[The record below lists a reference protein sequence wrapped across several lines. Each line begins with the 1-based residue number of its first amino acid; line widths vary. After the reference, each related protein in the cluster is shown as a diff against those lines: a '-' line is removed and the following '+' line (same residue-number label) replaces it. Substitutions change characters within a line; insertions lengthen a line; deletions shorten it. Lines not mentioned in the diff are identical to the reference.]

1 MNTNS
6 ITECNPSVCFLCKHC
21 IAEWRPS
28 ILQFKKT
35 IRLKKGEQLFTEGD
49 AVKGI
54 YFLKRGK
61 LKVHKLWEKGRQMV
75 IRFAKE
81 GDVIGHRGL
90 GIDAVY
96 PVTATALED
105 ATVCYIE
112 TGFFLRSLQLNPDFA
127 LELMIFYADE
137 LQDAEKR
144 IRDLALMDVRGRIAD
159 TFLMLHKRFG
169 VDAEGFID
177 ITLTRQ
183 DVASFAGT
191 IYETFFKIADEFVK
205 QKIIRY
211 SGKRLKILKPS
222 KLGIYA
228 KISL

>member
-1 MNTNS
+1 MNVISHKNCDPG
-6 ITECNPSVCFLCKHC
+6 ICFLCRYCLK
-21 IAEWRPS
+21 EWIPS
-28 ILQFKKT
+28 IEEFKIT
-35 IRLKKGEQLFTEGD
+35 FQLKKGEQLFKEGD

-54 YFLKRGK
+54 YFLKKGK
-61 LKVHKLWEKGRQMV
+61 LKVHKLWSEGRQMV

-90 GIDAVY
+90 GSDTVY

-105 ATVCYIE
+105 ITACFIE
-112 TGFFLRSLQLNPDFA
+112 RGFFLRSIQLNPDFA
-127 LELMIFYADE
+127 LQLMIFYADE

-159 TFLMLHKRFG
+159 TFLMLQKKFG
-169 VDAEGFID
+169 VDDEGFID

-191 IYETFFKIADEFVK
+191 IYETFFKIVAEFAK

-222 KLGIYA
+222 KLEAYS
-228 KISL
+228 KM

>member
-1 MNTNS
+1 MNTSQINECDPS
-6 ITECNPSVCFLCKHC
+6 ICFLCKYC

-28 ILQFKKT
+28 IQQFKNT
-35 IRLKKGEQLFTEGD
+35 IRLKKGEQLFKEGD
-49 AVKGI
+49 VVNGI
-54 YFLKRGK
+54 YFLKNGK
-61 LKVHKLWEKGRQMV
+61 LKVHKSWEKDRQMV

-81 GDVIGHRGL
+81 GDIIGHRGL
-90 GIDAVY
+90 GNDAVY

-105 ATVCYIE
+105 VTACFVETV
-112 TGFFLRSLQLNPDFA
+112 FFLRSLQLNPDFA
-127 LELMIFYADE
+127 LQVMIFYADE

-169 VDAEGFID
+169 VDREGFID
-177 ITLTRQ
+177 ITLTKQ
-183 DVASFAGT
+183 DIASFAGT
-191 IYETFFKIADEFVK
+191 IYETFFKITDELVK
-205 QKIIRY
+205 QKIILY

-228 KISL
+228 KINL

>member
-54 YFLKRGK
+54 YFLRRGK

-96 PVTATALED
+96 PVTATALENV
-105 ATVCYIE
+105 TVCYIE

-191 IYETFFKIADEFVK
+191 IYETFFKIAHEFVK

-222 KLGIYA
+222 NLAVYA
-228 KISL
+228 KMNG

>member
-1 MNTNS
+1 
-6 ITECNPSVCFLCKHC
+6 
-21 IAEWRPS
+21 
-28 ILQFKKT
+28 
-35 IRLKKGEQLFTEGD
+35 
-49 AVKGI
+49 
-54 YFLKRGK
+54 
-61 LKVHKLWEKGRQMV
+61 
-75 IRFAKE
+75 
-81 GDVIGHRGL
+81 
-90 GIDAVY
+90 
-96 PVTATALED
+96 
-105 ATVCYIE
+105 
-112 TGFFLRSLQLNPDFA
+112 
-127 LELMIFYADE
+127 MIFYADE

-222 KLGIYA
+222 KLAVYT
-228 KISL
+228 KNNL